1 MPTDDTNICFNISG
15 PTQIIMVSSGCP
27 LTLMKLRL
35 LERLPR
41 FLLVVYEG
49 LRHPLRHHVTQV
61 DLEPVASV
69 ILWLSLLSTQ
79 DYRWATTMPVYGISG
94 RADGSGFKAVL

>member
-1 MPTDDTNICFNISG
+1 MPTDDTNICFNKSG
-15 PTQIIMVSSGCP
+15 PTQIIMVSSGRP

-49 LRHPLRHHVTQV
+49 LRHPLRLGLTM
-61 DLEPVASV
+61 LPRL
-69 ILWLSLLSTQ
+69 ILN
-79 DYRWATTMPVYGISG
+79 P
-94 RADGSGFKAVL
+94 